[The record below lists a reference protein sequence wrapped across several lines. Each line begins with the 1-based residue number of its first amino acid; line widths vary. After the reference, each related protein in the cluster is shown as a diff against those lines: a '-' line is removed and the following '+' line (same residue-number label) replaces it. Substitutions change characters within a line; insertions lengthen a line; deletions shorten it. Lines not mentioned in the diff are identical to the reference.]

1 MLLRGINNTQYIRSG
16 LYSKRKQPYFTHFTA
31 DKRQKEKKLV
41 LKDRN
46 MVKATILGAAGGI
59 GQPLSLLLRLNP
71 KIDEL
76 SLFDIVNTVGVA
88 ADLSHIPTHQVIKG
102 FAPKDK
108 NDGETIKAALK
119 DSDIV
124 IIPAGIPRKPGMTRD
139 DLFKINAGIVKN
151 LVHQAGVTCPNA
163 FICIISNP
171 VNSTVPIAVEELK
184 RLGVFNPKK
193 VFGITTLDN
202 LRLEEF
208 LSIALNGEVSPKDLY
223 NDVIT
228 IGGHSGDSI
237 VPIINGWKNNF
248 TKSGKEYSTLIKRV
262 QFGGDEVVKAKDG
275 KGSAT
280 LSMATAAYRFVN
292 NLLDAI
298 VSDNRNAVK
307 EVAFVKIDELKTKKV
322 PLFIS
327 KNTQY
332 FSLPI
337 ILGKDGIELVEFPEY
352 LSEQEVQMTK
362 HAVEKVKAD
371 VAKGF
376 NFVHGSKL

>member
-1 MLLRGINNTQYIRSG
+1 
-16 LYSKRKQPYFTHFTA
+16 
-31 DKRQKEKKLV
+31 
-41 LKDRN
+41 

-59 GQPLSLLLRLNP
+59 GQPLSLLLRLNA
-71 KIDEL
+71 KIDDL
-76 SLFDIVNTVGVA
+76 SLFDIVNTPGVA
-88 ADLSHIPTHQVIKG
+88 ADLSHIPTHQTIKG
-102 FAPKDK
+102 YVPSSRDD
-108 NDGETIKAALK
+108 NETIKVALEG
-119 DSDIV
+119 SDIV

-151 LVHQAGVTCPNA
+151 LVHQAGVSCPDA

-184 RLGVFNPKK
+184 RLGVYNPKK

-208 LSIALNGEVSPKDLY
+208 LSLVLGNGTLPTDLY

-237 VPIINGWKNNF
+237 VPILNSWNKNFEYNDEKYANLIN
-248 TKSGKEYSTLIKRV
+248 RV

-280 LSMATAAYRFVN
+280 LSMATAAYRFVD

-298 VSDNRNAVK
+298 KFNKTVK
-307 EVAFVKIDELKTKKV
+307 EVAFVKIDELKTSKNL
-322 PLFIS
+322 PYFIS

-337 ILGKDGIELVEFPEY
+337 VLTASGIDLVEFPES
-352 LSEQEVQMTK
+352 LSEKEVLMTK

-371 VAKGF
+371 VTKGF

>member
-1 MLLRGINNTQYIRSG
+1 
-16 LYSKRKQPYFTHFTA
+16 
-31 DKRQKEKKLV
+31 
-41 LKDRN
+41 

-76 SLFDIVNTVGVA
+76 SLYDIVNTVGVA
-88 ADLSHIPTHQVIKG
+88 ADLSHIPTNQKIKG
-102 FAPKDK
+102 FVPKDK
-108 NDGETIKAALK
+108 KDDQTIKTALK
-119 DSDIV
+119 GSDIV

-139 DLFKINAGIVKN
+139 DLFKINAGIVKG
-151 LVHQAGVTCPNA
+151 LVHQAGLACPDA

-184 RLGVFNPKK
+184 RLGVYNPKK
-193 VFGITTLDN
+193 IFGITTLDN

-208 LSIALNGEVSPKDLY
+208 LSLSLDGKISTNDLY

-237 VPIINGWKNNF
+237 VPVINSWINSF
-248 TKSGKEYSTLIKRV
+248 KSKSKDEKYLHLINRV

-292 NLLDAI
+292 NLLDVLSTNDECKI
-298 VSDNRNAVK
+298 IK
-307 EVAFVKIDELKTKKV
+307 EVAFVKIDDLKSKHV
-322 PLFIS
+322 PYFITQ
-327 KNTQY
+327 NTEY

-337 ILGKDGIELVEFPEY
+337 VIGKNGIELVEFPES
-352 LSEQEVQMTK
+352 LSEKEVEMTK
-362 HAVEKVKAD
+362 HAVNKVKAD
-371 VAKGF
+371 VTKGF
-376 NFVHGSKL
+376 NFIHGSKL

>member
-1 MLLRGINNTQYIRSG
+1 
-16 LYSKRKQPYFTHFTA
+16 
-31 DKRQKEKKLV
+31 
-41 LKDRN
+41 

-59 GQPLSLLLRLNP
+59 GQPLSLLLRLNT

-76 SLFDIVNTVGVA
+76 SLYDIVNTVGVS
-88 ADLSHIPTHQVIKG
+88 ADLSHIPTPQLIKG
-102 FAPKDK
+102 YVPKDK
-108 NDGETIKAALK
+108 NDNETIKIALQG
-119 DSDIV
+119 SDIV

-139 DLFKINAGIVKN
+139 DLFKINAGIVKS
-151 LVHQAGVTCPNA
+151 LIHQVGINCPNA

-184 RLGVFNPKK
+184 KLGVYNPKK

-202 LRLEEF
+202 LRLEQF
-208 LSIALNGEVSPKDLY
+208 LSDSLNNKVSTTDLY
-223 NDVIT
+223 NDVLT

-237 VPIINGWKNNF
+237 VPVINSWNKNFNDDESYD
-248 TKSGKEYSTLIKRV
+248 KLINRV

-280 LSMATAAYRFVN
+280 LSMATAAYRFVD

-298 VSDNRNAVK
+298 KSNKIIK
-307 EVAFVKIDELKTKKV
+307 EVAFVKIDELETFKLPFFITKH
-322 PLFIS
+322 
-327 KNTQY
+327 TQY

-337 ILGKDGIELVEFPEY
+337 TIDQEGIKLVEFPGY
-352 LSEQEVQMTK
+352 LTEKEVLMTK
-362 HAVEKVKAD
+362 HAVEKVKVD
-371 VAKGF
+371 VNKGF

>member
-1 MLLRGINNTQYIRSG
+1 
-16 LYSKRKQPYFTHFTA
+16 
-31 DKRQKEKKLV
+31 
-41 LKDRN
+41 
-46 MVKATILGAAGGI
+46 MVKVTVLGAAGGI
-59 GQPLSLLLRLNP
+59 GQPLSLLLRLNN

-88 ADLSHIPTHQVIKG
+88 ADLSHIPTNQVVRG
-102 FAPKDK
+102 YVPKDK
-108 NDGETIKAALK
+108 SDNDTIKTALK
-119 DSDIV
+119 GSDIV

-139 DLFKINAGIVKN
+139 DLFKINAGIVKH
-151 LVHQAGVTCPNA
+151 LVHQAGVACPNA
-163 FICIISNP
+163 FICVISNP

-184 RLGVFNPKK
+184 RLGVYKPKK

-208 LSIALNGEVSPKDLY
+208 LSGALDGKVSTKDLY

-237 VPIINGWKNNF
+237 VPVINTWIKNFSNDNQ
-248 TKSGKEYSTLIKRV
+248 KYDKLIHRV

-280 LSMATAAYRFVN
+280 LSMATAAYRFVD
-292 NLLDAI
+292 NLLEAI
-298 VSDNRNAVK
+298 VSDKQVK
-307 EVAFVKIDELKTKKV
+307 EVAFVKIDELQTNKIPV
-322 PLFIS
+322 FVS

-337 ILGKDGIELVEFPEY
+337 TLSKEGVELVEFPEY
-352 LSEQEVQMTK
+352 LTEREVAMTK
-362 HAVEKVKAD
+362 HAVEKVKVD
-371 VAKGF
+371 VTKGF
-376 NFVHGSKL
+376 DFVHGSKL